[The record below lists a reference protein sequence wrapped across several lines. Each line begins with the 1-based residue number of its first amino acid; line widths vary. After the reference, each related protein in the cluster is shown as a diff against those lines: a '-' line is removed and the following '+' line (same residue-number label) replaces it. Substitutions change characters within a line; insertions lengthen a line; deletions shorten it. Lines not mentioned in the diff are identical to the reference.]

1 MAKHVFLIATLL
13 FASFLLNAQTTM
25 WTLHV
30 PYYGA
35 QYLYLD
41 DRYVPSDSLCA
52 INLQVI
58 YHYSSVIDTIE
69 KTKTGERMQ
78 LEVGRNLS
86 KFSSYERFMM
96 DSLLSHSPHPNVPEI
111 AVHVLSRK
119 RVSPEF
125 FETVYLNYPT
135 GQLTVS
141 GRLVAADF
149 IYEEPMPVFNWT
161 ITDTTGVWCGY
172 TTIKAVCHF
181 RGRDYE
187 AWFAPDIPVSRG
199 PWKFYGLPGLILIV
213 KDSEGLFSYEALTV
227 NNHNTGFIGKPRYAY
242 SETDRDAYVKAK
254 KNIIANYP
262 LYQKYYNNGTGI
274 IVSPRPEYKA
284 KALRYDLIEKSD

>member
-96 DSLLSHSPHPNVPEI
+96 DSLLSHSPHPNVAEI
-111 AVHVLSRK
+111 AVSVLSRK

-135 GQLTVS
+135 GHLTVS
-141 GRLVAADF
+141 GRLVAAS
-149 IYEEPMPVFNWT
+149 M
-161 ITDTTGVWCGY
+161 
-172 TTIKAVCHF
+172 
-181 RGRDYE
+181 
-187 AWFAPDIPVSRG
+187 
-199 PWKFYGLPGLILIV
+199 
-213 KDSEGLFSYEALTV
+213 
-227 NNHNTGFIGKPRYAY
+227 
-242 SETDRDAYVKAK
+242 
-254 KNIIANYP
+254 
-262 LYQKYYNNGTGI
+262 
-274 IVSPRPEYKA
+274 
-284 KALRYDLIEKSD
+284 KSLCPY